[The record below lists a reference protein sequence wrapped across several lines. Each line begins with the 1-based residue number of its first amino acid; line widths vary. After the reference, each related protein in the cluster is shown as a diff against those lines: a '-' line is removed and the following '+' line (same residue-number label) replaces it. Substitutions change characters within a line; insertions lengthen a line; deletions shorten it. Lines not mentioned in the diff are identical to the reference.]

1 MDSLDSLRH
10 LIQHHPLIDNH
21 AHNLLSCDVAADY
34 DSYPL
39 ESITSEAHGRAL
51 ENARTALPLVRA
63 VNQLGEL
70 YGTPCANWDDVLAA
84 HTRWVQE
91 DYEGLVRRSL
101 EGTHILLLDDLLSDE
116 DVELYD
122 WHDQF
127 TSSPTK
133 RIVRIEAVAASLLR
147 DIMGEERKTGD
158 SVWTTFRAKFIDAL
172 ERSMDDP
179 AVVGFKSVICYR
191 TGLDVDPYS
200 PDEDLLTASL
210 HRTLDSGTRKSG
222 YRVQEKPLN
231 DWLVQQTLKLITFR
245 KRAGVVKPL
254 QFHTGLGDND
264 INLVKANP
272 AYLQPLI
279 IQYPDAPIVLLH
291 SSYPYTRDAGY
302 LACVYPNIYLDLGE
316 VFPMVSREAEEKILR
331 ESLEITP
338 VNRLLWSTDG
348 HVHPETFWLANKQ
361 FRQSLETVLV
371 DYVQHGDYNI
381 SQAKAAAADIL
392 FHNSN
397 KLYGLKQTAQYTH
410 SIRVSQ
416 TTDPLDAFLQTN
428 PDVEYIWMQWIDYTA
443 TTRVRI
449 FPIQEFIRI
458 ARKERRIGISL
469 AVQWMLQDDTVTP
482 EGSTTGQ
489 IYLKTDLSSLYL
501 NGAMAAPAA
510 PSATVMTFWE
520 SEEGIPLGGCP
531 RTTLQNIVEKLHT
544 KHDLDILCGFEIEV
558 VFLKPLTSQHTG
570 EFTGYAPA
578 TRNHSWSQ
586 MTADTRKMVPLLE
599 EINRTLTSMGI
610 HLQQFHA
617 ESASG
622 QFEFILPPAKPLPA
636 IDTLIAARQVITA
649 VAERHG
655 LRATLHPRPFADGA
669 GSAAHAHISITPP
682 TREDAFLAG
691 IMKHYTSIMAFT
703 MSQESS
709 YERVRSGIWSGSEWV
724 AWGFQNREA
733 PVRKIGPGH
742 WEFKSIDGLANPYLA
757 VAALLGGGLIGLEKN
772 LPLTVKECTVDASH
786 LTHAERTALGI
797 TTPLPQSLDQSMA
810 ALSKNQELQSVL
822 SREIVQNYL
831 SVKRAESERLQKMAD
846 EERRLWLLERY

>member
-21 AHNLLSCDVAADY
+21 AHNLLSRDVATDY
-34 DSYPL
+34 DSYPF

-101 EGTHILLLDDLLSDE
+101 EGTHTLLLDDLLSDE

-147 DIMGEERKTGD
+147 DIMGEERKPGE
-158 SVWTTFRAKFIDAL
+158 SVWITFRAKFLDAL
-172 ERSMDDP
+172 ERAMDDP

-200 PDEDLLTASL
+200 LDEDLLTASL
-210 HRTLDSGTRKSG
+210 HRTLDSGTRRSG
-222 YRVQEKPLN
+222 YRIEEKPLN
-231 DWLVQQTLKLITFR
+231 DWLVQQTLKIITFR

-338 VNRLLWSTDG
+338 VSRLLWSTDG
-348 HVHPETFWLANKQ
+348 HFFPETFWLANKQ
-361 FRQSLETVLV
+361 FRQTLETVLV

-397 KLYGLKQTAQYTH
+397 KLYGLNQTAHYTH
-410 SIRVSQ
+410 GVIQQSTLLSGTQ
-416 TTDPLDAFLQTN
+416 FSLTSDPLDAFLQTN
-428 PDVEYIWMQWIDYTA
+428 PEVEYIWMQWIDYTA

-449 FPIQEFIRI
+449 FPVQEFIRI
-458 ARKERRIGISL
+458 ARNERRIGIAL
-469 AVQWMLQDDTVTP
+469 AVQWMLQDDTIIP
-482 EGSTTGQ
+482 GGSPTGQ
-489 IYLKTDLSSLYL
+489 FYMQPDLSSLYL
-501 NGAMAAPAA
+501 NGGIAAPAA
-510 PSATVMTFWE
+510 PSATIMTFWQ
-520 SEEGIPLGGCP
+520 SEEGKPLGGCP
-531 RTTLQNIVEKLHT
+531 RTTLRNIVEKLQT
-544 KHDLDILCGFEIEV
+544 KHNINILCGFEIEV
-558 VFLKPLTSQHTG
+558 VFLKPLTSQQTG
-570 EFTGYAPA
+570 EVRGYAPA
-578 TRNHSWSQ
+578 TKNHSWSQ
-586 MTADTRKMVPLLE
+586 MTAETRKMIPILE
-599 EINRTLTSMGI
+599 EINRTLASMGI

-617 ESASG
+617 ESALG
-622 QFEFILPPAKPLPA
+622 QFEFILPPAKPLAA
-636 IDTLIAARQVITA
+636 IDALIAARQAVTA
-649 VAERHG
+649 VAERNG
-655 LRATLHPRPFADGA
+655 LRATLYPRPFAKGA
-669 GSAAHAHISITPP
+669 GTAAHAHISITPP
-682 TREDAFLAG
+682 AREDAFLAG
-691 IMKHYTSIMAFT
+691 IMEHYTSIVAFT
-703 MSQESS
+703 MSQDSS

-733 PVRKIGPGH
+733 PVRKISPGH
-742 WEFKSIDGLANPYLA
+742 WEFKSLDGVANPYLA
-757 VAALLGGGLIGLEKN
+757 VAALLAGGLIGLEKN
-772 LPLTVKECTVDASH
+772 LSLTVKECTVDASH
-786 LTHAERTALGI
+786 LTSSERTALGI
-797 TTPLPQSLDQSMA
+797 TTPLPKSLDQSMV
-810 ALSKNQELQSVL
+810 ALSENEGLQSVL
-822 SREIVQNYL
+822 GKELVQNYL
-831 SVKRAESERLQKMAD
+831 GVKRAESKRLQ
-846 EERRLWLLERY
+846 